1 MRSTRSHPAKRIR
14 AIGLAAASLLT
25 AGLLA
30 FAAQSAPA
38 EVIGPAV
45 VLGPT
50 TVVNGVAIVS
60 GSVGV
65 TNSNAAVT
73 INGRSMD
80 VDAVGHFA
88 GVVDLGGQSSLT
100 IGVVNPV
107 TGKESTTTIPLTT
120 DIVGPGGVISPTVLD
135 NLERAAV
142 ELVEPVGGFVTDGLP
157 ITVGGNVGDP
167 DSLSSLTVN
176 GEDVLGS
183 LDSDRSFSIQV
194 PGTLKEIHLSA
205 TDRQGAIQT
214 FSVPVSTAAG
224 RTVSASAAVGLRI
237 AKVRYIVKNVNRT
250 KRLRMIVTIKD
261 SRGLLVRG
269 ASVRVRSARAMRLV
283 GNPRVKKTNKVGQ
296 AAFLLRAHN
305 LAFGKRLMMITLA
318 QTPKAKAKASSS
330 VRLPRRAKPAASR

>member
-1 MRSTRSHPAKRIR
+1 MRSTRTHPAKRIR
-14 AIGLAAASLLT
+14 AIGLAATSLLT

-107 TGKESTTTIPLTT
+107 TGKEATTTIPLTT

-142 ELVEPVGGFVTDGLP
+142 ELIEPAGGFVTDGLP
-157 ITVGGNVGDP
+157 FTVGGNVGDP

-183 LDSDRSFSIQV
+183 LDSNRSFSIQV
-194 PGTLKEIHLSA
+194 PGTLKEIQLSA
-205 TDRQGAIQT
+205 TDRQGTIQT
-214 FSVPVSTAAG
+214 FSVSTRAG
-224 RTVSASAAVGLRI
+224 KTVSAANAVGLRI

-305 LAFGKRLMMITLA
+305 LAFGKRLVMVTLA